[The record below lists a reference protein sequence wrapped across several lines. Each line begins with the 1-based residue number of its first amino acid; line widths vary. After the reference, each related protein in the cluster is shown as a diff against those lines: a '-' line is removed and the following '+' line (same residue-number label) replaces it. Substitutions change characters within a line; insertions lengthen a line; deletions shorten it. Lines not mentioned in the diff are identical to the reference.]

1 MWPRPD
7 RGIGRR
13 EAARASTDVHNRGAI
28 LVTRPGW
35 RVRTAVSATSN
46 RVYERIRATV
56 WDADEGDD
64 LDEAIARLPPDE
76 LAVYATRALEDELA
90 EGGWSLIFGN
100 DRQNLLAPAIEG
112 YERMGL
118 ARHAAL
124 ARAVVEAGD
133 GLPVD
138 DLLALDERFA
148 RLRGA
153 EAARARFIKAQGLDR
168 EPRER

>member
-1 MWPRPD
+1 MS
-7 RGIGRR
+7 IK
-13 EAARASTDVHNRGAI
+13 
-28 LVTRPGW
+28 
-35 RVRTAVSATSN
+35 SN

-64 LDEAIARLPPDE
+64 VDEAIARLAPDE
-76 LAVYATRALEDELA
+76 RAIYATRALEDELT

-100 DRQNLLAPAIEG
+100 DRDNLIEPAIEG

-118 ARHAAL
+118 RRHAAL
-124 ARAVVEAGD
+124 VRSVLEAGVD
-133 GLPVD
+133 GIPESEME
-138 DLLALDERFA
+138 ALDERFA

-168 EPRER
+168 IQG